1 MITKKFGEQIASTVA
16 DCHEDDWKIT
26 NQEKSFKDEEAGDT
40 YVDIKNNEIG
50 RSIGKSN
57 PNATNKQLITKVME
71 HYHSKGLYEL
81 KKVGNVWK
89 PVLNKISDKQ
99 LKQAVQ
105 TIQTK
110 DENGLKQ

>member
-1 MITKKFGEQIASTVA
+1 MS
-16 DCHEDDWKIT
+16 
-26 NQEKSFKDEEAGDT
+26 
-40 YVDIKNNEIG
+40 
-50 RSIGKSN
+50 
-57 PNATNKQLITKVME
+57 
-71 HYHSKGLYEL
+71 L